1 MNVSLRAL
9 TPTDLL
15 LVGAVFGLFIAVW
28 LVGIFVWSARRSV
41 RASKV
46 ERRLAPD
53 GDPGAEAGSRVLRLW
68 RDGDEVTT
76 EVPGLPRRKRLRER
90 LAYINREAELD
101 VPIQTLI
108 LGASGIAAILFL
120 VLLLSTESLVPGVAA
135 AVLIGWSLSV
145 YIKRRVTT
153 RKARFETQFVDALD
167 LAARSLRAGHPLMGA
182 FRLISDEIPAPVG
195 VIFGEICQEQALGM
209 SLEHALR
216 RASETHPSPDLKLF
230 VTSVVIQMRSGGNLA
245 DMMERIAFVI
255 RDRMRLSRRVRVL
268 TAQTQ
273 LSKRILLVLPFVVF
287 LVLHMINPK
296 YMSTFY
302 TTFNGQ
308 VLLAISGASM
318 ALGAWIMSRLLV
330 IKY

>member
-1 MNVSLRAL
+1 MTLPLAAL
-9 TPTDLL
+9 TPVDLL
-15 LVGAVFGLFIAVW
+15 LAAAVFGLVIAVW
-28 LVGIFVWSARRSV
+28 LVGVFVWSARRSA

-53 GDPGAEAGSRVLRLW
+53 DPGAEQGSRVLRLW

-76 EVPGLPRRKRLRER
+76 EVPGVRRRRFGER
-90 LAYINREAELD
+90 FAQINREAELD

-108 LGASGIAAILFL
+108 LGAAGIAIIIFL
-120 VLLLSTESLVPGVAA
+120 AFVLTTQSLVPGVAA
-135 AVLIGWSLSV
+135 AVLLGWFLSMYV
-145 YIKRRVTT
+145 KRRIAT
-153 RKARFETQFVDALD
+153 RKSRFETQFVDALD

-182 FRLISDEIPAPVG
+182 FRLISDEIAAPVG
-195 VIFGEICQEQALGM
+195 GIFGEVCQEQALGM

-216 RASETHPSPDLKLF
+216 RASEQHASSDLKLF

-255 RDRMRLSRRVRVL
+255 RDRIRLSRRVRVL

-287 LVLHMINPK
+287 FVLHLINPK

-308 VLLAISGASM
+308 VLLGISGASM